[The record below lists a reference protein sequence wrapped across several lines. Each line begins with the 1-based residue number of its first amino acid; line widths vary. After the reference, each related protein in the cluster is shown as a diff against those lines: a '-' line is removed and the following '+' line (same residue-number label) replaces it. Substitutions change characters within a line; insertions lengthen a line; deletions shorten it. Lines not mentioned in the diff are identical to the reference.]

1 MKISNVG
8 YSYRHPSDF
17 CIDRPHGSGDY
28 ILLLIRTAGFYV
40 LRGERME
47 IAPNSVLIF
56 QPGTQQL
63 YGASGGEY
71 VNDWIHFDLE
81 DNEREELSAL
91 GIPFDTVL
99 SLYEAADISDFI
111 KSIYR
116 ERYSQNTHKEASMK
130 HYFDLILL
138 KLSERIGAEKTQ
150 REHPLYPAFSAL
162 RNDIYLEPQ
171 GEWGIDRIAKRMNLS
186 RSYLQHLYKNFFD
199 RSIVSDVQHSR
210 MEHAKYLLS
219 ATDMTVGSIAQSC
232 GYDTDVHFMRIFK
245 KTVQMTPSQFRKEFR
260 IAPAEVRK
268 SQSEKPFSIVKN
280 ENGNA

>member
-17 CIDRPHGSGDY
+17 YIDRSHGSGDY
-28 ILLLIRTAGFYV
+28 ILLLVRTAGFCV
-40 LRGERME
+40 MRGERME
-47 IAPNSVLIF
+47 IPQNSVLIF

-81 DNEREELSAL
+81 ECEREELSML

-99 SLYEAADISDFI
+99 PLYEAADISDFI

-116 ERYSQNTHKEASMK
+116 ERYSQNAHKEASMK

-138 KLSERIGAEKTQ
+138 KLSERIGAEKTS
-150 REHPLYPAFSAL
+150 REHPLYPAFCAL
-162 RNDIYLEPQ
+162 QNDIYLEPQ
-171 GEWGIDRIAKRMNLS
+171 GVWGIDRIARRMNLS
-186 RSYLQHLYKNFFD
+186 RSYLQHLYKDFFD
-199 RSIVSDVQHSR
+199 RSILSDVQHSR

-219 ATDMTVGSIAQSC
+219 ATDMTVASIARSC

-245 KTVQMTPSQFRKEFR
+245 KTVLMTPSQYRNQFRSSPE
-260 IAPAEVRK
+260 EVRK
-268 SQSEKPFSIVKN
+268 SKVLPPFSL
-280 ENGNA
+280 